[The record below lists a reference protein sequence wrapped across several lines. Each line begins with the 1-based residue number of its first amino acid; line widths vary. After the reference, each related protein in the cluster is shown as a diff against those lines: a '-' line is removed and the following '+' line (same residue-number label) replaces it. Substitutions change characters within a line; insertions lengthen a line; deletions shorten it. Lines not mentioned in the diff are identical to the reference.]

1 MICSIMSETA
11 VTSRLFKLM
20 GSGWIGQHR
29 CKCCCHCY
37 QLQGWTN
44 KSPDQPLL
52 SSPTMGTELVS
63 PASHLM
69 PTFCPDYSLSRLLLG
84 WFSMYSG
91 HLAIRS
97 LFKRNV
103 WILCFLKKNV
113 QSLWTPGT
121 VLAFLRII
129 QLSGRLFQEK
139 YIYLHNMYR
148 ARRFLKYWFSFLG
161 LRSLIINI
169 YGKSSSERICQN
181 RALFLC
187 TRSWKWNKRL
197 RWWSRGF

>member
-1 MICSIMSETA
+1 M
-11 VTSRLFKLM
+11 
-20 GSGWIGQHR
+20 
-29 CKCCCHCY
+29 
-37 QLQGWTN
+37 
-44 KSPDQPLL
+44 DQQKPRSTLL
-52 SSPTMGTELVS
+52 SSPTVGTELVS

-69 PTFCPDYSLSRLLLG
+69 PTFCPDYSLSLLLLG

-91 HLAIRS
+91 HLVVLS
-97 LFKRNV
+97 LFK
-103 WILCFLKKNV
+103 KKCMNSMFFKKSV

-129 QLSGRLFQEK
+129 QLSDILFQEK

-197 RWWSRGF
+197 RWWSQGF